1 MTETGLGELLDM
13 MPTFEGGGASWKSG
27 HSEGGCTNLKKSDP
41 NADKG
46 EGVKNPKILQTS

>member
-1 MTETGLGELLDM
+1 MDSGGIQIRCPHRRGE
-13 MPTFEGGGASWKSG
+13 G
-27 HSEGGCTNLKKSDP
+27 HGKAEVVREVACILKYKSDP